1 MGIATTVVRILLG
14 LLFTLMGAFS
24 FILASGAVAPPPPP
38 PGLAAQFTAI
48 FFQSHWVL
56 FVAAIQLISGILLL
70 VNRYVVLAIV
80 MLGAVLYNILVFH
93 LTMNP
98 EGFPLAIVAFALW
111 LFTALQYRS
120 HLAMIFT
127 PKVEPDVRA

>member
-1 MGIATTVVRILLG
+1 MRIATIIVRVLLG
-14 LLFTLMGAFS
+14 LLFTLMGVLG
-24 FILASGAVAPPPPP
+24 FILASGALAPPPPP
-38 PGLAAQFTAI
+38 PGLAAQFTTI

-56 FVAAIQLISGILLL
+56 FVDGIELISGILLL

-80 MLGAVLYNILVFH
+80 MLGAVLFNILVFH
-93 LTMNP
+93 GTMNP

-120 HLAMIFT
+120 HLA
-127 PKVEPDVRA
+127 RS